1 MMVER
6 QDRLTATD
14 FYVWWSLQCVDLWK
28 KVNTF
33 LGTHRQVATALIQY
47 RDVFGIQRAK
57 SGLSETG
64 FSQVQK
70 ISGTTFNEGHTLKTE
85 TLSLF
90 TSFRQT
96 FSKLSQEVNQN
107 SNIFPDIYNLLDA
120 NSIRIK
126 HETGTRKRKK
136 QTS

>member
-1 MMVER
+1 MVER

-90 TSFRQT
+90 TCFRQT
-96 FSKLSQEVNQN
+96 FSKLSQEVN
-107 SNIFPDIYNLLDA
+107 
-120 NSIRIK
+120 
-126 HETGTRKRKK
+126 
-136 QTS
+136 